1 MQQATHKEIKRF
13 VKYLSKMTLI
23 EFIGV
28 AQMLC
33 IPFTEDKDIEKPRE
47 FEEVFSEMYD
57 QFIQLKPAVR
67 VDILDVMKKTV
78 KGK

>member
-1 MQQATHKEIKRF
+1 MEQATHKEIKRF
-13 VKYLSKMTLI
+13 IKCLSKMTLI

-28 AQMLC
+28 SQMLC
-33 IPFTEDKDIEKPRE
+33 VPFTEDNDIEKPRE

-57 QFIQLKPAVR
+57 KFIQLKPAVR
-67 VDILDVMKKTV
+67 IDILDVMKKTV